1 MKGERGCTV
10 IIIVLKSNT
19 FSVSTQMPLSADCH
33 STYKFVIVTKGD
45 KLKKKRKEKF
55 PQEQYIVLNHDLHIL
70 ENVAR

>member
-1 MKGERGCTV
+1 MKHMKGERGCTV

-45 KLKKKRKEKF
+45 ELKKKEKRKIPSRAIYRFK
-55 PQEQYIVLNHDLHIL
+55 P
-70 ENVAR
+70 